1 MDEANDSI
9 MKKEADSFITQMSPD
24 LQPRQRDAILAAI
37 SGNTQELEAVR
48 NARNGKPSYPQDIK
62 VTVPAENMRLYT
74 HTGNPSHNK
83 PLLVYL
89 HGGGW
94 TIGGLNSCARF
105 CGEVCSS
112 GGISVLAVDYCLAPE
127 HPYPSPLDDCEK
139 AIRFAIEHAEKW
151 GCSVKRIA
159 VGGDSSG
166 GNLAISSALRLKKG
180 DVSGMLLFYPV
191 VKAWN
196 DHSLS
201 WQQYGKGFGLD
212 GDLMESFNHS
222 YIPTGSARNPEISPL
237 LATDEVLRQLPRTL
251 LIAAGR
257 DILACQGKEFIERLI
272 SLGINAERI
281 EFPSAVHLFITV
293 PGQNIAFTKAAK
305 YSIEFLN
312 SLAN

>member
-105 CGEVCSS
+105 CGEV
-112 GGISVLAVDYCLAPE
+112 
-127 HPYPSPLDDCEK
+127 
-139 AIRFAIEHAEKW
+139 
-151 GCSVKRIA
+151 
-159 VGGDSSG
+159 
-166 GNLAISSALRLKKG
+166 
-180 DVSGMLLFYPV
+180 
-191 VKAWN
+191 
-196 DHSLS
+196 
-201 WQQYGKGFGLD
+201 
-212 GDLMESFNHS
+212 
-222 YIPTGSARNPEISPL
+222 
-237 LATDEVLRQLPRTL
+237 
-251 LIAAGR
+251 
-257 DILACQGKEFIERLI
+257 
-272 SLGINAERI
+272 
-281 EFPSAVHLFITV
+281 
-293 PGQNIAFTKAAK
+293 
-305 YSIEFLN
+305 
-312 SLAN
+312 